1 MVNKYLAEKRHGKNI
16 YKSNKL
22 CNNQNK
28 DKIYKKSLWIKM
40 LLGCKR
46 YWMIKKKWRKMKS
59 KYTMS
64 KNKSKL

>member
-28 DKIYKKSLWIKM
+28 DKIYKKSL
-40 LLGCKR
+40 
-46 YWMIKKKWRKMKS
+46 
-59 KYTMS
+59 
-64 KNKSKL
+64 